1 MHTIY
6 RGDYLKEKIGFIGF
20 GSMGQALADGLLA
33 AGIVKKE
40 QLYACAQHWEK
51 LKHNTETRGMHACK
65 TAEDTILQSDI
76 ILIAIKPDQIPE
88 VLGSVKE
95 LLSDKIVISLAAG
108 MFYDTYELLLL
119 PKTHHLSIIPNMPVS
134 VCEGII
140 LWEQHNSLNA
150 AEAALVEALLSS
162 VALIEKLDS
171 EQMTIGATV
180 AGCGPAFAAMFVEAV
195 GDGAVAYGL
204 PREAGY
210 RLCEQMLTGTAKQL
224 MVQGMHPAVLK
235 DRVSAPKGT
244 TIQGVAELER
254 LGFRNTLISAINTI
268 EQYRLK

>member
-51 LKHNTETRGMHACK
+51 LKHNTEIRGMHACK

-119 PKTHHLSIIPNMPVS
+119 PKTH
-134 VCEGII
+134 
-140 LWEQHNSLNA
+140 HNSLNA